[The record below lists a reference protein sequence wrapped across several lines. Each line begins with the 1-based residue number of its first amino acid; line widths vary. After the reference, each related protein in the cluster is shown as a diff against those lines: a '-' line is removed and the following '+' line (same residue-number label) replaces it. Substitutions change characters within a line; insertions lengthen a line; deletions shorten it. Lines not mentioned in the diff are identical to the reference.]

1 MCVWAYVRVCVGVC
15 KVVRVCNVLY
25 EGSDTVIFSVQ
36 DFKISRFRKD
46 FDNKKTIKR
55 QLNKLK
61 VTLYSHSL
69 SQLTAIYLKYCVCT
83 ALGPDCVYVLHWDLV
98 MTVCTALG
106 PSYDCMYVL
115 HWDLT
120 VCMYCTGT

>member
-83 ALGPDCVYVLHWDLV
+83 ALGPDCVYVQWHNGEVTKDLSSF
-98 MTVCTALG
+98 ALQ
-106 PSYDCMYVL
+106 
-115 HWDLT
+115 
-120 VCMYCTGT
+120 